1 MIDTMR
7 IDVHQHLWTEP
18 LLHALESRTRLP
30 FVRRDLG
37 LCMIHAAGETPS
49 AVDLASER
57 PEQRAALLSRDG
69 VDRALI
75 VLSSPLGIEALPRAE
90 AQALIDAHLDGVEA
104 LCTQQF
110 GAWGPLALD
119 GVCAEDV
126 DAVLARGCVG
136 ISLPAGAFA
145 PPSSIALL
153 NPVLDHLEQLEAPLF
168 IHPGPGLGS
177 RPGECSLA
185 DPLWWPALTSY
196 VAQMQAAWL
205 AFGAL
210 ARRAH
215 PRLRVV
221 FAMLAGGAPLL
232 SERLGARGGPAIDVR
247 DPRTFYDSSSYGPV
261 AIEAMARRVGGQ
273 QLLYGSD
280 RPVVEP
286 LASGREALLR
296 ENARWIA
303 ERTGAAA

>member
-1 MIDTMR
+1 MR

-18 LLHALESRTRLP
+18 LLHALERRTRLP
-30 FVRRDLG
+30 FVRRELG
-37 LCMIHAAGETPS
+37 LCMIHVAGETPS
-49 AVDLASER
+49 AIDLASEQLER
-57 PEQRAALLSRDG
+57 RAALLSRDG
-69 VDRALI
+69 VERALI
-75 VLSSPLGIEALPRAE
+75 ALSSPLGIEALPRAE

-104 LCTQQF
+104 LGPRF
-110 GAWGPLALD
+110 GAWGPLPLD
-119 GVCAEDV
+119 GLAPEDA

-145 PPSSIALL
+145 VPSSIDLL
-153 NPVLDHLEQLEAPLF
+153 DPVLARLEQLEVPLF
-168 IHPGPGLGS
+168 IHPGAGLGS
-177 RPGECSLA
+177 RSGECSIA
-185 DPLWWPALTSY
+185 DPLWWPALTRY

-232 SERLGARGGPAIDVR
+232 SERHGARGGPAIDVR
-247 DPRTFYDSSSYGPV
+247 DPRSYYDASSYGPV
-261 AIEAMARRVGGQ
+261 AIEAMARRVGPQ

-286 LASGREALLR
+286 LASGRESPLR

-303 ERTGAAA
+303 ERSAVAV

>member
-18 LLHALESRTRLP
+18 LLHALEGRSRLP
-30 FVRRDLG
+30 FVRREHG
-37 LCMIHAAGETPS
+37 LCMIHVAGETPS

-57 PEQRAALLSRDG
+57 PEQRIALLSRDG

-75 VLSSPLGIEALPRAE
+75 ALSSPLGIEALPRAE
-90 AQALIDAHLDGVEA
+90 ARELIDAHLDGVEA
-104 LCTQQF
+104 LGPQF

-119 GVCAEDV
+119 GLDPEDA

-136 ISLPAGAFA
+136 VSLPAGAFA
-145 PPSSIALL
+145 PPPAIDLL
-153 NPVLDHLEQLEAPLF
+153 HPVLARLEQLDAPLF
-168 IHPGPGLGS
+168 VHPGPGLGS
-177 RPGECSLA
+177 RPGDCSLA
-185 DPLWWPALTSY
+185 DPLWWPALTRY
-196 VAQMQAAWL
+196 VAQMQSAWL
-205 AFGAL
+205 AFAAL
-210 ARRAH
+210 ARRDH

-247 DPRTFYDSSSYGPV
+247 DPRTFYDTSSYGPF
-261 AIEAMARRVGGQ
+261 AIEAMARRVGPQ

-286 LASGREALLR
+286 LASGREAVLR
-296 ENARWIA
+296 ESARWIA
-303 ERTGAAA
+303 ERSEAAV

>member
-18 LLHALESRTRLP
+18 LLHALEGRTRLP

-57 PEQRAALLSRDG
+57 PEQRAALLSRAG
-69 VDRALI
+69 
-75 VLSSPLGIEALPRAE
+75 

-104 LCTQQF
+104 LCQQRF

-153 NPVLDHLEQLEAPLF
+153 NPLLARLEQLEAPLF
-168 IHPGPGLGS
+168 IHPGPGLGG

-185 DPLWWPALTSY
+185 APPGWP
-196 VAQMQAAWL
+196 
-205 AFGAL
+205 
-210 ARRAH
+210 
-215 PRLRVV
+215 
-221 FAMLAGGAPLL
+221 
-232 SERLGARGGPAIDVR
+232 
-247 DPRTFYDSSSYGPV
+247 
-261 AIEAMARRVGGQ
+261 
-273 QLLYGSD
+273 
-280 RPVVEP
+280 
-286 LASGREALLR
+286 
-296 ENARWIA
+296 
-303 ERTGAAA
+303 